1 MNTINASEIKG
12 DIPEGATHYNIGCFY
27 KKPFKSWVVHAG
39 DWVESESQHN
49 PSFESS
55 ILEIIYDT
63 DKPYVPEVGDECEA
77 RVKKLKITPFNKW
90 SKCSFIAK
98 NTGSNGQY
106 QYIVKDCNG
115 NAAILYEE
123 DGVEF
128 RPIQSEE
135 DKLRDWIDG
144 LRPSLLDAE
153 QWSSQELMDIFTATI
168 AGALNDLGIK
178 APEGEQ

>member
-1 MNTINASEIKG
+1 MNTINASDIKG
-12 DIPEGATHYNIGCFY
+12 DIPEGATHYEAILNIFHLKDALCVAVFDGEGWY
-27 KKPFKSWVVHAG
+27 RIRPNEDLTQS
-39 DWVESESQHN
+39 
-49 PSFESS
+49 
-55 ILEIIYDT
+55 LEIIYDT

-77 RVKKLKITPFNKW
+77 RGKKLKITPFNKW

-135 DKLRDWIDG
+135 DKASEWLRGVIING
-144 LRPSLLDAE
+144 IGRDAYIVDVE
-153 QWSSQELMDIFTATI
+153 NIITTL
-168 AGALNDLGIK
+168 IK
-178 APEGEQ
+178 AGVKIPEGEK